1 MSKKRVR
8 VSEYYSDYSLAGA
21 EAIIIKDERLSN
33 GGVLL
38 GFPLDSELGWY
49 DSYHSTEYRC
59 RWISSDYLEPITTI
73 TRSKFK

>member
-1 MSKKRVR
+1 MVR
-8 VSEYYSDYSLAGA
+8 IKDSYPDREFVGV

-33 GGVLL
+33 GSVLL
-38 GFPLDSELGWY
+38 GFPLDGELGWY

-59 RWISSDYLEPITTI
+59 WWIADEYLEPITTI